1 MLDWK
6 SIKNNAQR
14 IAADVSTIADEISAS
29 AKDLVADAKEKADET
44 LVEVKSAAKNVSDK
58 AVELSTKAK
67 DIASETSQKATEI
80 WNSEDMV
87 RASCSRMGLDEIALA
102 AKVLCYTAADVIEDP
117 ALARKIKEDHA
128 YQVAHQKEN

>member
-1 MLDWK
+1 MAPYQNRVENQVPTPSFDAVFE
-6 SIKNNAQR
+6 KNLNLFGR
-14 IAADVSTIADEISAS
+14 
-29 AKDLVADAKEKADET
+29 
-44 LVEVKSAAKNVSDK
+44 EVKNHDIVRSMGSSDVGNVMQVVPTIQPMIGISPVPIK
-58 AVELSTKAK
+58 GH
-67 DIASETSQKATEI
+67 
-80 WNSEDMV
+80 SEDMV